1 MDQRAQ
7 IITEKIKPYTAR
19 VNELEE
25 SIRLKDEESMILRLA
40 VEQLKT
46 IVAELQNQKST
57 VKTDKTEKPSR
68 TERKSARNTSPRPS
82 TKAGKKKE

>member
-1 MDQRAQ
+1 MVLLSLNFKIIYHFFLQIFFIGALSILNNKMDQRAQ

-40 VEQLKT
+40 VE
-46 IVAELQNQKST
+46 
-57 VKTDKTEKPSR
+57 
-68 TERKSARNTSPRPS
+68 
-82 TKAGKKKE
+82 